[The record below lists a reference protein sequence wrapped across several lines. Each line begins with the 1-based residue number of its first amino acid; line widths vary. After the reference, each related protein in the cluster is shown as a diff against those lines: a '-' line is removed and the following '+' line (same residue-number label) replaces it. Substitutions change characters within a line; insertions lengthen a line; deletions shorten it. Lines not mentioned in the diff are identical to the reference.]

1 MKKIKA
7 YVGYYEFELNQKGSV
22 LIMDRKEWLIG
33 ELAKAKAKKDYN
45 AIEDLA
51 TELYEVYGWCGEPYY
66 TH

>member
-1 MKKIKA
+1 
-7 YVGYYEFELNQKGSV
+7 
-22 LIMDRKEWLIG
+22 MDRKEWLIG